1 MRKLRLWEIPQFT
14 LAKLLCG
21 SRQGINKIGDQVPE
35 DCQVRL
41 WEEGTA
47 VLCNQSSFRNLFSI
61 PWSPPAPGTV
71 VCSKLQSH
79 RDVPLPDHI
88 DSSIK
93 LQELKKLFSIQ
104 HTSPKGICCIS
115 DSTEVWRHGGINPAK
130 QTTRT
135 WISQVPTMNS
145 FSVMLA
151 ILGIL
156 PYLLILS
163 ILSQTPSI
171 F

>member
-1 MRKLRLWEIPQFT
+1 M
-14 LAKLLCG
+14 
-21 SRQGINKIGDQVPE
+21 
-35 DCQVRL
+35 
-41 WEEGTA
+41 A
-47 VLCNQSSFRNLFSI
+47 VLCNQSSFRNFSFI
-61 PWSPPAPGTV
+61 PWSPPAPSTV
-71 VCSKLQSH
+71 VCSELQPH

-104 HTSPKGICCIS
+104 HSSPKGICCIS

-135 WISQVPTMNS
+135 WILQVPTMNS
-145 FSVMLA
+145 FLVMLT

-156 PYLLILS
+156 PCLLILS

-171 F
+171 FLITLFVAYKSDLALFSSYPQFYSAFHREVLAEALKMFTFSLTQV